1 MSPPLFLTA
10 LDAGARRLAHD
21 VRVAHPFRREPVVG
35 ADAALRCLHE
45 LADTLDAELDVHL
58 RFDGDAGLAA
68 AWRCGPAERAI
79 DGVTLALTNADG
91 AIAELRIAVRPLP
104 FVAPW
109 RARFERVTVLPRD
122 ADTGDAVPRDDT
134 APVQRRLPFP
144 LSDDVAFHGP
154 AFVKPVRGVDAV
166 SRVLG
171 YAGAVYGE
179 CDYGPAL
186 RSGAH
191 FLRAFTSKQLPLEI
205 VSIAH
210 LDADDRID
218 EWTAYMQ
225 PWDNMVLFRERLR
238 AQLGDYLDASY
249 YGDS

>member
-1 MSPPLFLTA
+1 MFLTA
-10 LDAGARRLAHD
+10 LDAGTRRLAHD

-45 LADTLDAELDVHL
+45 LAGTLDAEVDVHL
-58 RFDGDAGLAA
+58 RFDGDTGAA
-68 AWRCGPAERAI
+68 VAWRCGPADRRI
-79 DGVTLALTNADG
+79 DAVTLALTNADG
-91 AIAELRIAVRPLP
+91 EIAELRIAVRPLP

-109 RARFERVTVLPRD
+109 RARFERVT
-122 ADTGDAVPRDDT
+122 AVPRDVDADDT
-134 APVQRRLPFP
+134 AQPDDTRPVQRRMPFP

-166 SRVLG
+166 SHVLG

-186 RSGAH
+186 RNGAH

-225 PWDNMVLFRERLR
+225 PWDNMLLFRERLR
-238 AQLGDYLDASY
+238 AHLGDYLDASY
-249 YGDS
+249 YGAS